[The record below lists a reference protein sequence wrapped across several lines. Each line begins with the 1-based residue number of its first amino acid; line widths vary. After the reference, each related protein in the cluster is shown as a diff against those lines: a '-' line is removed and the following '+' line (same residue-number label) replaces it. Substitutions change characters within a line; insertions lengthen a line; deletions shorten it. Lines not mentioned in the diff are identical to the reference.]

1 MENVLEK
8 KILIIDD
15 SEADQEIMRRFLSKM
30 GYRNLFTTSSGTDG
44 IHLAR
49 TEKPDLIILDIVM
62 PQKDGAQVA
71 KLLAQDTVT
80 RNIPIIFV
88 TSLVRD
94 GEMQGGSTRVFGKPF
109 NIEELAKKIEKIFK
123 EMPEDAA

>member
-1 MENVLEK
+1 MQNVLEK

-15 SEADQEIMRRFLSKM
+15 SEADQEIMKRFLSKT
-30 GYRNLFTTSSGTDG
+30 GYQNIFTASNAADG

-49 TEKPDLIILDIVM
+49 TEKPALIILDIVM
-62 PQKDGAQVA
+62 PQKDGAQTA
-71 KLLAQDTVT
+71 KLLSQDSVT
-80 RNIPIIFV
+80 KDIPIIFV

-109 NIEELAKKIEKIFK
+109 NIEELAKKIEKVFS